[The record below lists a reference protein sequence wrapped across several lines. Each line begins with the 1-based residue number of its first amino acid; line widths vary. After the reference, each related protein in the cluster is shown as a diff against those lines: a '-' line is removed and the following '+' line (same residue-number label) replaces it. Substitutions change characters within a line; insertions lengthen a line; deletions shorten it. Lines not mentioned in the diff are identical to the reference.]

1 MCKYIG
7 HYDRNGGTW
16 QSERGRVTL
25 TDYHDYHDADNNGHS
40 HTDVCLFDASEA
52 PTLLW
57 RATFTWHTPRSV
69 VMGALSYALDSIGA
83 LVPVD
88 EVKP

>member
-1 MCKYIG
+1 MCKYVG
-7 HYDRNGGTW
+7 HYDRAGGTW

-25 TDYHDYHDADNNGHS
+25 TDYHDYDGDGPS
-40 HTDVCLFDASEA
+40 HTDVCLFDARET

-57 RATFTWHTPRSV
+57 RATFSWHTPRSV

-83 LVPVD
+83 LVPVE

>member
-1 MCKYIG
+1 MCKYVG
-7 HYDRNGGTW
+7 HYDKAGGTW

-25 TDYHDYHDADNNGHS
+25 TDYHDYDGDGPS
-40 HTDVCLFDASEA
+40 HTDVCLFDARET

-57 RATFTWHTPRSV
+57 RATFSWHTPRSV
-69 VMGALSYALDSIGA
+69 VMHALGYALDSIGA
-83 LVPVD
+83 LVPVE

>member
-1 MCKYIG
+1 MAQYIG

-25 TDYHDYHDADNNGHS
+25 TDYHDHDGDGPS
-40 HTDVCLFDASEA
+40 HTDVCLFGTDGA
-52 PTLLW
+52 LLW

-88 EVKP
+88 EVTP